1 MKQTSRKLIVASLFA
16 SLLGLSGVAF
26 AQQTNDNWQSQAG
39 VVRSGGADNLCV
51 QDSNW
56 TPATA
61 DAACGGKKPAAP
73 ASVSSSKVTLFADA
87 LFDFDKSN
95 LKPEG
100 KAKLDEL
107 AARLQ
112 QVTLEVIIV
121 IGFTDNIGTAAY
133 NKTLSLKRAQAV
145 KAYLVTKGIEPGRIY
160 TEGKGFADPVAS
172 NATAAGRALNRRSV
186 IEVIGT
192 RKN

>member
-51 QDSNW
+51 QDNNW

-73 ASVSSSKVTLFADA
+73 ATVSSSKVTLFADA
-87 LFDFDKSN
+87 LFDFDKAN

>member
-26 AQQTNDNWQSQAG
+26 AQQANDNWQSQAG

-51 QDSNW
+51 QDNNW

-61 DAACGGKKPAAP
+61 DAACVAKPAAK

-107 AARLQ
+107 AARLKE
-112 QVTLEVIIV
+112 VTLEVIIV

-133 NKTLSLKRAQAV
+133 NKALSLRRAQSV
-145 KAYLVTKGIEPGRIY
+145 KAYLVSKGIEPGRIY

-172 NATAAGRALNRRSV
+172 NATAEGRALNRRSV

>member
-26 AQQTNDNWQSQAG
+26 AQQANDNWQSQAG
-39 VVRSGGADNLCV
+39 VVRTGGADNLCL
-51 QDSNW
+51 QDNNW

-61 DAACGGKKPAAP
+61 DAACGGKKPAA

-107 AARLQ
+107 AARLKE
-112 QVTLEVIIV
+112 VTLEVIIV

-133 NKTLSLKRAQAV
+133 NKALSLRRAQSV
-145 KAYLVTKGIEPGRIY
+145 KAYLVSKGIEPGRIY

-172 NATAAGRALNRRSV
+172 NATAEGRALNRRSV

>member
-26 AQQTNDNWQSQAG
+26 AQQANDNWQSQAG

-61 DAACGGKKPAAP
+61 DAACVAKPAAK

-107 AARLQ
+107 AARLKE
-112 QVTLEVIIV
+112 VTLEVIIV

-133 NKTLSLKRAQAV
+133 NKALSLRRAQSV
-145 KAYLVTKGIEPGRIY
+145 KAYLVSKGIEPGRIY

-172 NATAAGRALNRRSV
+172 NATAEGRALNRRSV